1 MNTGDLASRLRG
13 AAETMPAAADR
24 FTATLDR
31 AARLRRRQ
39 RQLRVASAGA
49 AVTLAIAVPMLAI
62 NRTPGGSAPPPAA
75 SPPPPAGKPG
85 GTVAISAARL
95 AGTSLF
101 VSFTGAAPP
110 DAKPT
115 DPCWHDYRIEAKET
129 PRTVTLL
136 VREYLPLTTLPPGHG
151 CSDIGYSRVLPVQL
165 TSPLA
170 ARTVMD
176 SSTESVVSVF
186 RNVLTMRRSSEW
198 TLRAEFGEDSS
209 WQQTFQGPAGEFI
222 LNQGKRSI
230 GVLTNKSFYQR
241 TGTTTVRG
249 TSAAWGTAPG
259 ETSIHWIEGDH
270 GIQILSPDLRVPDL
284 VHITNYL
291 TE

>member
-1 MNTGDLASRLRG
+1 LSADRSTVVKLFTRLDNEATDLAKHRT
-13 AAETMPAAADR
+13 EMPAAVAGL
-24 FTATLDR
+24 A
-31 AARLRRRQ
+31 
-39 RQLRVASAGA
+39 QLV
-49 AVTLAIAVPMLAI
+49 
-62 NRTPGGSAPPPAA
+62 
-75 SPPPPAGKPG
+75 
-85 GTVAISAARL
+85 
-95 AGTSLF
+95 
-101 VSFTGAAPP
+101 
-110 DAKPT
+110 
-115 DPCWHDYRIEAKET
+115 
-129 PRTVTLL
+129 
-136 VREYLPLTTLPPGHG
+136 
-151 CSDIGYSRVLPVQL
+151 
-165 TSPLA
+165 
-170 ARTVMD
+170 
-176 SSTESVVSVF
+176 SVVSVF

-198 TLRAEFGEDSS
+198 TLTAEFGEDSS

-284 VHITNYL
+284 VHITSHL